1 MIFNSVVFIVF
12 IGIVYSFYWIINTK
26 FSHYQNLFLLI
37 ASYIFYGYWDYR
49 FLSLIFLSTLVDFF
63 CAKFMLKATVEKR
76 KLLLF
81 ISIIFNLGI
90 LGYFKYMGFFVDSF
104 KSVLSYF
111 NYDFNLDYTLNI
123 ILPVGIS
130 FYTFQTM
137 SYTIDVYRGKLAPTK
152 EFISF
157 AAFVS
162 FFPQLVAGPIERA
175 TNLLPQILNKR
186 KFNLKQSMEGF
197 HLIVWGF
204 FKKIVIA
211 DSLAPIVDDIF
222 MNYQHLEGT
231 VLVLGALYFTIQIYC
246 DFSGYSDIAIGLA
259 KLLGINLMT
268 NFNFPYFSTDIS
280 DFWRRWHISLS
291 TWFRDYVYI
300 PLGGSR
306 NSLTKTLINITIV
319 FLVSGLWHGANWT
332 FVAWGLFHS
341 IIYIIYTLYTRSN
354 KTNFLISN
362 TPGSLKT
369 FLLFILIVF
378 SWILFRSNSIQDAFI
393 FIGRIFTDFSYG
405 RHYSPYNNLNS
416 YVYMIYVLVFFCL
429 DYYHMQVS
437 ISKKQERVN
446 YSIFKNALYITVILL
461 FAQADSSN
469 AFIYFQF

>member
-12 IGIVYSFYWIINTK
+12 IGIVYSLYWIINAK
-26 FSHYQNLFLLI
+26 FSRYQNLFLLI

-104 KSVLSYF
+104 KSILSYF
-111 NYDFNLDYTLNI
+111 NYDFDLDYTLNI

-157 AAFVS
+157 ASFVS

-354 KTNFLISN
+354 KTNSLISN

-405 RHYSPYNNLNS
+405 RHYNPYNNLNS
-416 YVYMIYVLVFFCL
+416 YVYMIYVLIFFCL

-437 ISKKQERVN
+437 TSKQQENDN

-461 FAQADSSN
+461 FAQADASN

>member
-1 MIFNSVVFIVF
+1 
-12 IGIVYSFYWIINTK
+12 
-26 FSHYQNLFLLI
+26 
-37 ASYIFYGYWDYR
+37 
-49 FLSLIFLSTLVDFF
+49 
-63 CAKFMLKATVEKR
+63 
-76 KLLLF
+76 
-81 ISIIFNLGI
+81 
-90 LGYFKYMGFFVDSF
+90 
-104 KSVLSYF
+104 
-111 NYDFNLDYTLNI
+111 
-123 ILPVGIS
+123 
-130 FYTFQTM
+130 
-137 SYTIDVYRGKLAPTK
+137 
-152 EFISF
+152 
-157 AAFVS
+157 
-162 FFPQLVAGPIERA
+162 
-175 TNLLPQILNKR
+175 
-186 KFNLKQSMEGF
+186 MEGF

-354 KTNFLISN
+354 KTNALISN

-416 YVYMIYVLVFFCL
+416 YVYMIYVLIFFCL

-437 ISKKQERVN
+437 TSKQQENDN

-461 FAQADSSN
+461 FAQADASN

>member
-12 IGIVYSFYWIINTK
+12 IVIVYSLYWILNAK
-26 FSHYQNLFLLI
+26 FPRYQNLFLLV
-37 ASYIFYGYWDYR
+37 ASYVFYGYWDYR
-49 FLSLIFLSTLVDFF
+49 FLSLIFLSTLVDFY
-63 CAKFMLKATVEKR
+63 CAKYIVKSTTEK
-76 KLLLF
+76 KKVLLL
-81 ISIIFNLGI
+81 ISVIFNLGI
-90 LGYFKYMGFFVDSF
+90 LGYFKYMGFFMDSL
-104 KSVLSYF
+104 KSVLQYS
-111 NYDFNLDYTLNI
+111 NYDLALDYSLKI

-137 SYTIDVYRGKLAPTK
+137 SYTIDVYREKLNPTRD
-152 EFISF
+152 FISF

-175 TNLLPQILNKR
+175 TNLLPQITAKR
-186 KFNLKQSMEGF
+186 KFDLKQSLEGF
-197 HLIVWGF
+197 NLIIWGF

-231 VLVLGALYFTIQIYC
+231 VLFLGALYFTIQIYC

-259 KLLGINLMT
+259 KLLGINLMK

-291 TWFRDYVYI
+291 SWFRDYVYI

-341 IIYIIYTLYTRSN
+341 VIYIIYTLYTRSKPN
-354 KTNFLISN
+354 VLLSN
-362 TPGSLKT
+362 TPSGVKT
-369 FLLFILIVF
+369 FLLFILIIF

-393 FIGRIFTDFSYG
+393 YIARIFTDFSYS

-416 YVYMIYVLVFFCL
+416 YIYLIYVLIFFCL

-437 ISKKQERVN
+437 ISKKEENYN
-446 YSIFKNALYITVILL
+446 YSIFKNALYITIILL
-461 FAQADSSN
+461 FAQADASN

>member
-1 MIFNSVVFIVF
+1 
-12 IGIVYSFYWIINTK
+12 
-26 FSHYQNLFLLI
+26 
-37 ASYIFYGYWDYR
+37 
-49 FLSLIFLSTLVDFF
+49 
-63 CAKFMLKATVEKR
+63 
-76 KLLLF
+76 
-81 ISIIFNLGI
+81 
-90 LGYFKYMGFFVDSF
+90 
-104 KSVLSYF
+104 
-111 NYDFNLDYTLNI
+111 
-123 ILPVGIS
+123 
-130 FYTFQTM
+130 
-137 SYTIDVYRGKLAPTK
+137 
-152 EFISF
+152 
-157 AAFVS
+157 
-162 FFPQLVAGPIERA
+162 
-175 TNLLPQILNKR
+175 
-186 KFNLKQSMEGF
+186 MEGF

-393 FIGRIFTDFSYG
+393 FIGRIFTDFNYG

-437 ISKKQERVN
+437 ISKKQEKVN
-446 YSIFKNALYITVILL
+446 YSVFKNALYITVILL
-461 FAQADSSN
+461 FAQADASN

>member
-12 IGIVYSFYWIINTK
+12 IGIVYSFYWILNAK
-26 FSHYQNLFLLI
+26 FPRYQNLFLLI
-37 ASYIFYGYWDYR
+37 ASYVFYGYWDYR
-49 FLSLIFLSTLVDFF
+49 FLSLIFLSTLVDFY
-63 CAKFMLKATVEKR
+63 CAKYMVKSTAEK
-76 KLLLF
+76 KKILLL
-81 ISIIFNLGI
+81 ISIVFNLGI
-90 LGYFKYMGFFVDSF
+90 LGYFKYMGFFIDSF
-104 KSVLSYF
+104 KSGLQYF
-111 NYDFNLDYTLNI
+111 NYNFDFDYTLNI

-137 SYTIDVYRGKLAPTK
+137 SYTIDVYREKLNPTRD
-152 EFISF
+152 FISF

-175 TNLLPQILNKR
+175 TNLLPQITAKR
-186 KFNLKQSMEGF
+186 KFDLKQSIEGF
-197 HLIVWGF
+197 NLIIWGF

-222 MNYQHLEGT
+222 MNYQHLEGS
-231 VLVLGALYFTIQIYC
+231 VLFLGALYFTIQIYC

-259 KLLGINLMT
+259 KLLGINLMI

-306 NSLTKTLINITIV
+306 YSLRKTLINITIV

-332 FVAWGLFHS
+332 FIAWGLFHS
-341 IIYIIYTLYTRSN
+341 IIYIIYTLYTRSQHN
-354 KTNFLISN
+354 DLMKNIPS
-362 TPGSLKT
+362 GVKT
-369 FLLFILIVF
+369 FSLFILIVF
-378 SWILFRSNSIQDAFI
+378 SWILFRSNSIQDALI
-393 FIGRIFTDFSYG
+393 YIGRILSDFSYG
-405 RHYSPYNNLNS
+405 IHFNPYNNLNS
-416 YVYMIYVLVFFCL
+416 YVYIVYVLIFFYL
-429 DYYHMQVS
+429 DYAHMNAS
-437 ISKKQERVN
+437 MKKKKEN
-446 YSIFKNALYITVILL
+446 YSYSIVKNALFITLILL
-461 FAQADSSN
+461 FAQADASN